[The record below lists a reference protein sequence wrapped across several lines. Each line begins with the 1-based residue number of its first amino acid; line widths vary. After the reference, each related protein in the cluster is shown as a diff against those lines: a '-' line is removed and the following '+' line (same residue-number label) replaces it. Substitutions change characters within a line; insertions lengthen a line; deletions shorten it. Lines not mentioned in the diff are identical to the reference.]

1 MKSNKK
7 IDVVEDSPGEIGT
20 DGPASVD
27 EFIREL
33 EAREKDLH
41 ISAEMVIEVSE
52 SEVDDKNIP
61 DFVAKDLQHA
71 PVSVKVKPPTTVI
84 GEARLKG
91 EVAELENTI
100 TKFKAERAEI
110 LERSRRQMDDFE
122 SYRNRTERE
131 RHESF
136 SHQMVNL
143 AVQMLPVLDN
153 LNRALDFGAE
163 MSEEKRAEIEQFY
176 DGIVLVNQQVNDV
189 LAGMGVQPIP
199 SIGETFDPHLHEAVA
214 TEPSADHEPN
224 TVLEEMLRGYR
235 IGTHVIRHSI
245 VKVSAAP
252 AKGDPFEKTTE
263 VELTDGE
270 ELP

>member
-1 MKSNKK
+1 MKSNEE
-7 IDVVEDSPGEIGT
+7 IDVVEDSPGELGT
-20 DGPASVD
+20 EVPASVD

-61 DFVAKDLQHA
+61 DFVARDLSKA
-71 PVSVKVKPPTTVI
+71 PTSIKVKVPATAI

-100 TKFKAERAEI
+100 SKFKAERAEI

-163 MSEEKRAEIEQFY
+163 MSDEKRAEIEQFY

-199 SIGETFDPHLHEAVA
+199 AIGETFDPHLHEAVA

-235 IGTHVIRHSI
+235 IGNHVIRHSI
-245 VKVSAAP
+245 VKVSSAA
-252 AKGDPFEKTTE
+252 GNGNTFEKAGDDE
-263 VELTDGE
+263 FTDGE
-270 ELP
+270 ELR